1 MAIGIRN
8 RYSAIRIRRE
18 YVLAPKYM
26 IYNDHDDGDND
37 DVAGKNDARMS
48 NIMRMSSV
56 NLSGHFLRIVLRGIR
71 IRGRGGAS
79 IIYYYTSRIPLVSP
93 VCPIQKAINIR
104 TVHYYNNNNIIII
117 L

>member
-8 RYSAIRIRRE
+8 RYLTIRIRRE

-48 NIMRMSSV
+48 NIMRVSSV
-56 NLSGHFLRIVLRGIR
+56 NLSGHFLRIVLKGIR
-71 IRGRGGAS
+71 IRGGGEAS
-79 IIYYYTSRIPLVSP
+79 IIYYISLTSRFARVSHSKSNKYP
-93 VCPIQKAINIR
+93 NR
-104 TVHYYNNNNIIII
+104 TI
-117 L
+117 LQ

>member
-1 MAIGIRN
+1 MAIGILN

-37 DVAGKNDARMS
+37 DVAGKNDARTS

-56 NLSGHFLRIVLRGIR
+56 NLSGSFSTNRPEGNPAW
-71 IRGRGGAS
+71 GGGVYNILYIA
-79 IIYYYTSRIPLVSP
+79 YTSRFVRVPHSKSNKYP
-93 VCPIQKAINIR
+93 NR
-104 TVHYYNNNNIIII
+104 TI
-117 L
+117 LQ

>member
-71 IRGRGGAS
+71 IRGRGGGVYNILLYIA
-79 IIYYYTSRIPLVSP
+79 YTSRFARVPHSKSNKYP
-93 VCPIQKAINIR
+93 NR
-104 TVHYYNNNNIIII
+104 T
-117 L
+117 LLQ